1 MKAFRWLS
9 CRSGHGGSVVLATLA
24 SFLFSTSLLGQGVAV
39 RPLPRGPEPVPDRYI
54 VQLRAG
60 GADAIAQTQRLAQ
73 QHGLSVGL
81 VYRNAIQG
89 FSAMIPPGRVAQ
101 VRNDPAVLTVE
112 PDRIVRAVAQT
123 VPSGVERIGATLNSV
138 AAIDGVD
145 TRVDVDVAVIDTG
158 VAAHTDL
165 NVVARTDCVD
175 WDLFVVFFGFP
186 ATCVD
191 GQGMDGNGHGTH
203 VSGTIGALDNG
214 FGVVGVAPG
223 ARLWS
228 VRVLEADGTGY
239 LSWLI
244 AGMDYVAQHAT
255 QIEVANMSLGWVGNS
270 PAARAAV
277 QNAVSK
283 GVVFVA
289 AAGNDG
295 QDIFGPDGNFGTAD
309 DFEPAA
315 YPEVATI
322 SALADSDGL
331 VGGLGLATAH
341 GPDDTLATFSNF
353 SSQATV
359 GNPVNSTGGGIDFAA
374 PGVDIYSTLPGENY
388 GKSSGTSMATP
399 HATGAF
405 ALYIAANGRA
415 ATAAGVAAIR
425 QALIDA
431 AQAQSLWG
439 PVDTH
444 DLDGKREGLVF
455 AGSGPVP
462 VNLAPMVTIN
472 SPVNGT
478 NFLSGTTVLLA
489 GTASDEDGDL
499 TASLSW
505 SSSKDGFLGTG
516 GSLPKVLTDGTHT
529 ITASA
534 TDSKGKTGSSSVGIT
549 VGCVPTQV
557 TVSSVTYALSRNKRD
572 LSAIVTLRNDCGKPV
587 VGAGVSVYI
596 TNWTLA
602 RVWGGT
608 GTTNASGQETFVV
621 KGAPAGSY
629 STVVSEITG
638 TNLTWDGDTL
648 DNSYVKK

>member
-1 MKAFRWLS
+1 MKALGWLS
-9 CRSGHGGSVVLATLA
+9 CRGHGGSVVWATLA
-24 SFLFSTSLLGQGVAV
+24 SLLVAPSLLGQGVAV
-39 RPLPRGPEPVPDRYI
+39 RPLPRRPEPVPDRYI
-54 VQLRAG
+54 VQLRSA
-60 GADAIAQTQRLAQ
+60 GADPVAQIQRLAQ
-73 QHGLSVGL
+73 QHGLSVGV

-112 PDRIVRAVAQT
+112 PDLIVRAVAQT
-123 VPSGVERIGATLNSV
+123 VPSSVERIGATLNSV

-158 VAAHTDL
+158 VSAHADL

-244 AGMDYVAQHAT
+244 AGMDYVAQHAA

-277 QNAVSK
+277 QSAVSK

-289 AAGNDG
+289 AAGNDR

-331 VGGLGLATAH
+331 VGGLGAATAH

-353 SSQATV
+353 SSQATA

-399 HATGAF
+399 HAAGAF

-455 AGSGPVP
+455 AGSGSVP
-462 VNLAPMVTIN
+462 VNLAPTITIN

-478 NFLSGTTVLLA
+478 NFLSGATVLLA
-489 GTASDEDGDL
+489 GTASDEDGNL

-516 GSLPKVLTDGTHT
+516 GSLSKVLTDGPHT

-534 TDSKGKTGSSSVGIT
+534 IDSKGKTGSSSVGIT
-549 VGCVPTQV
+549 VGCLPTQV

-572 LSAIVTLRNDCGKPV
+572 LSAIVSLRNDCGKPV
-587 VGAGVSVYI
+587 VGATVSVYI

-638 TNLTWDGDTL
+638 TNLTWDGETL